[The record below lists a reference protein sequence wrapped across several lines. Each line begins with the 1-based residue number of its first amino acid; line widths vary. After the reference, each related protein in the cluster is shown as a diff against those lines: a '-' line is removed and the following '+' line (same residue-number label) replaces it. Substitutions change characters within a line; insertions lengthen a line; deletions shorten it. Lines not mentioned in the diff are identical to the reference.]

1 MTIPYPSLRILRAGL
16 AGTALLFATWA
27 HAADIRF
34 VEGLTSEE
42 RVAVGAQKLTPAQA
56 TYLDALVS
64 HDVTIAREG
73 GVTGFSS
80 AFLDRHTPAE
90 RAAAGTGALTSAE
103 RVALDALVAR
113 AIALGPPPDQAFSYS
128 PPAKPTPPP
137 APPETLVSAPLR
149 AELHGD
155 VSMTFGGGHGSS
167 FYGTSID
174 LSVTDPSGKFTLGVG
189 YEQFHGKGFYP
200 LVGPYAP
207 YGPYSAYGPIGPG
220 YVGPPYWGW

>member
-1 MTIPYPSLRILRAGL
+1 MTFPYPSLRILRAGL
-16 AGTALLFATWA
+16 AGTALLLATWA
-27 HAADIRF
+27 HAAEIRF

-56 TYLDALVS
+56 ASLDALVS

-90 RAAAGTGALTSAE
+90 RAAAGASVLTSAE

-113 AIALGPPPDQAFSYS
+113 AIALGPPPDQAYSYS

-137 APPETLVSAPLR
+137 APAETLVSTPLR

-155 VSMTFGGGHGSS
+155 VSVTVGGGSHGSS
-167 FYGTSID
+167 FYGTAFD
-174 LSVTDPSGKFTLGVG
+174 LSVTDPSGKFTLAVG
-189 YEQFHGKGFYP
+189 YDQYRGKGFFP
-200 LVGPYAP
+200 LVGPYE
-207 YGPYSAYGPIGPG
+207 YGPYSAYGPIGPA